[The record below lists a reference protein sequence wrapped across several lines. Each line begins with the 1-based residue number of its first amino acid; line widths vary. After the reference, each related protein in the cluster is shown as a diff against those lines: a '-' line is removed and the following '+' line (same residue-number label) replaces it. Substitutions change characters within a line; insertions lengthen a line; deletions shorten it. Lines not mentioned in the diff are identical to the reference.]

1 VTRPNSP
8 AGGDGRPGSDPSR
21 DDTYGDG
28 TYGHTPVDRM
38 FAAGDVYGI
47 GFQPERAGRL
57 PLRLGLIGVGGVA
70 QSKWLPAVRRLQTL
84 WDSVELVGIAD
95 PAEAQGRKVER
106 LYGCRWYPD
115 HGRLLAD
122 ATPQAVLIASP
133 DGFHGRHA
141 RDAIGHGVA
150 ALVEKPFCTSMVE
163 AQQICRLAQENG
175 TVLMAVAN
183 LRFAPPFRRAHR
195 LVQDLEGFRSAG
207 LMLGKMHLG
216 YDYVD
221 LLEDATVHLFDL
233 ARFFMGDVTTVEAHG
248 LGRVEGRHPYPFR
261 QAAITLEFVSG
272 SIAQLS
278 TSSSALSLKPWLRVE
293 VHGEGSWLAVDD
305 VFELTLHDSE
315 TGPTKSWR
323 PVLANT
329 LLFDEEFGGYLPQLE
344 HFLQVVRGEEVPS
357 VSGTDGYKALELI
370 AATHIAIANASA
382 VSLPLEAE
390 RADLEWAA
398 VRSR

>member
-1 VTRPNSP
+1 
-8 AGGDGRPGSDPSR
+8 
-21 DDTYGDG
+21 
-28 TYGHTPVDRM
+28 M

-47 GFQPERAGRL
+47 GYQPERAGRL
-57 PLRLGLIGVGGVA
+57 PIRLGLIGAGGVA
-70 QSKWLPAVRRLQTL
+70 QSKWLPALRRLQTL
-84 WDSVELVGIAD
+84 WDPVELVGIAD

-106 LYGCRWYPD
+106 LYGCCWFPD
-115 HGRLLAD
+115 HDQLLAE
-122 ATPQAVLIASP
+122 TMPHAVLIASP
-133 DGFHGRHA
+133 DGSHARHA
-141 RDAIGHGVA
+141 RDALENGVA

-163 AQQICRLAQENG
+163 AQQICQLAAENG
-175 TVLMAVAN
+175 TMLMAVAN

-195 LVQDLEGFRSAG
+195 LVRDLEGFRSAG

-233 ARFFMGDVTTVEAHG
+233 ARFFMGEVTMVEAHG

-261 QAAITLEFVSG
+261 QAAITLEFLSG

-293 VHGEGSWLAVDD
+293 VHGESTWLAVDD

-344 HFLQVVRGEEVPS
+344 HFLQVVRGEEVPL
-357 VSGTDGYKALELI
+357 VSGVDGYKAVELI
-370 AATHIAIANASA
+370 IASHMAIANASA
-382 VSLPLEAE
+382 IKLPLDPE
-390 RADLEWAA
+390 RADLEFSRA
-398 VRSR
+398 RS